1 MDFPP
6 HPREA
11 HTFHVIK
18 LLSPQCSE
26 TLRFNNARPTFAHM
40 TSLPSPPSSDILNAG
55 GANIPPQS
63 ITGVSK
69 PLTVRPG
76 WFMMTCSVLVGLIGT
91 ALIGFAAFLVTVA
104 IQRGTLTEIG
114 AVSAAIA
121 VFGLLLFGVAAGN
134 ARSRTIV
141 SSAGLE
147 LHPFIGRVKTLSW
160 QQSHDRIWLHT
171 AHIYG
176 SWAIT
181 VCKISVALDE
191 KQVVLPGAVTQGLF
205 RKRTQARAERIIEQI
220 HAMDPLNR

>member
-1 MDFPP
+1 MTSFPSQS
-6 HPREA
+6 
-11 HTFHVIK
+11 
-18 LLSPQCSE
+18 SPE
-26 TLRFNNARPTFAHM
+26 TLR
-40 TSLPSPPSSDILNAG
+40 TSGIGVSSQPLAG
-55 GANIPPQS
+55 GS
-63 ITGVSK
+63 E

-76 WFMMTCSVLVGLIGT
+76 WFMMTCSALVGLIGT

-104 IQRGTLTEIG
+104 IQRGTLAQIG
-114 AVSAAIA
+114 AVSAAII
-121 VFGLLLFGVAAGN
+121 VIGLLLLGVAAGN

-141 SSAGLE
+141 SSAGPE
-147 LHPFIGRVKTLSW
+147 LHPFIGRTKTLSW
-160 QQSHDRIWLHT
+160 QQAHDRIWLHT

-220 HAMDPLNR
+220 NAMDPLNR

>member
-1 MDFPP
+1 M
-6 HPREA
+6 
-11 HTFHVIK
+11 
-18 LLSPQCSE
+18 L
-26 TLRFNNARPTFAHM
+26 
-40 TSLPSPPSSDILNAG
+40 
-55 GANIPPQS
+55 
-63 ITGVSK
+63 
-69 PLTVRPG
+69 
-76 WFMMTCSVLVGLIGT
+76 TCSVLVGLIGT

-104 IQRGTLTEIG
+104 IQRGTLTQIG
-114 AVSAAIA
+114 AVSAAII
-121 VFGLLLFGVAAGN
+121 VIGLLLLGVAAGN

-147 LHPFIGRVKTLSW
+147 LHPFIGRAKTLNW
-160 QQSHDRIWLHT
+160 QQAHDRIWLHT

-220 HAMDPLNR
+220 NAMDPLNH

>member
-1 MDFPP
+1 MCET
-6 HPREA
+6 REPG
-11 HTFHVIK
+11 V
-18 LLSPQCSE
+18 
-26 TLRFNNARPTFAHM
+26 
-40 TSLPSPPSSDILNAG
+40 TSLPSHSFSDALRTNGIGVSSQPLLG
-55 GANIPPQS
+55 G
-63 ITGVSK
+63 SK

-76 WFMMTCSVLVGLIGT
+76 WFMMMFSVLVGLIGT

-104 IQRGTLTEIG
+104 IQRGALTEIG
-114 AVSAAIA
+114 AVSAAVA
-121 VFGLLLFGVAAGN
+121 VIGLLLLGVAAGN

-205 RKRTQARAERIIEQI
+205 RKRTQARAERIVEQI
-220 HAMDPLNR
+220 RAMDPLNR